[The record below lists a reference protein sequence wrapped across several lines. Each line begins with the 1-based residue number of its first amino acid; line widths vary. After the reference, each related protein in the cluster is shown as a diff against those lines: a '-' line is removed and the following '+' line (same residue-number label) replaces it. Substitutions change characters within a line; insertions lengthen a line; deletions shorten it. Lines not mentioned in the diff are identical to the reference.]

1 MSQWFARE
9 AGCCDPRCEFLHD
22 KEACE
27 RNRDRVLEKRR
38 ATLGKPT
45 MRDIGERERRAIQ
58 AHHASQRQLVL
69 VSGLAS
75 ATLEEDLNALQ
86 LWDDDEDDDKDE
98 DEEEDVDPEV
108 RKIFDERTK
117 VRKICNN
124 PKCLTIQMKKN
135 AREETDAL
143 DIKMMCCSRCKV
155 ATYCSAST
163 PCYSKAR
170 LESFDTHTPAGRM
183 PTCRLEAP

>member
-1 MSQWFARE
+1 MSSQWFARE
-9 AGCCDPRCEFLHD
+9 AGCCDPKCEFLHD

-45 MRDIGERERRAIQ
+45 MRDIGERERRAIR
-58 AHHASQRQLVL
+58 AHHASQRQAVP

-75 ATLEEDLNALQ
+75 ATPEDDMDALQ
-86 LWDDDEDDDKDE
+86 LWDDDEEE

-124 PKCLTIQMKKN
+124 PKCLTIKMKKN
-135 AREETDAL
+135 AREETGAP

-163 PCYSKAR
+163 RCCSEMR
-170 LESFDTHTPAGRM
+170 LRNLDTHTPAGRM
-183 PTCRLEAP
+183 SECRLETA